1 MGLFNFFSKK
11 EKPMPAISK
20 YNSAEK
26 TVDRYSIPAERID
39 AMQRIKASD
48 TYCQKIYKRFYK
60 DYPEKPFISQD
71 RELNTDWIEQAEM
84 FPEQSIIP
92 KSMMYRY
99 PDGLLPGHVY
109 MLYWLNKYNNKKVP
123 SYFEYEYGINF
134 KDEKDYLIKNEYLD
148 SSLKPT
154 LKGLEAVKNHI
165 AVIEKRHPSPKYS
178 GNPSITSPIMVSV
191 GRIIPTNLKQGIL
204 NVPSSDRTLIDAE
217 FKQINTFIAF
227 ALKLAHLKENLNID
241 TREFSYS
248 DNLTFYKAQPYTQTG
263 RPAKYPLVLQ
273 YAYSTHNDLNLARD
287 YFGSLSY
294 TQDGNIGKARLIF
307 WKQKRGYIIH
317 LAMVDN
323 QLTVK
328 KIEKSAPS
336 NWETI
341 YKL

>member
-123 SYFEYEYGINF
+123 S
-134 KDEKDYLIKNEYLD
+134 
-148 SSLKPT
+148 
-154 LKGLEAVKNHI
+154 
-165 AVIEKRHPSPKYS
+165 
-178 GNPSITSPIMVSV
+178 
-191 GRIIPTNLKQGIL
+191 
-204 NVPSSDRTLIDAE
+204 
-217 FKQINTFIAF
+217 
-227 ALKLAHLKENLNID
+227 
-241 TREFSYS
+241 
-248 DNLTFYKAQPYTQTG
+248 
-263 RPAKYPLVLQ
+263 
-273 YAYSTHNDLNLARD
+273 
-287 YFGSLSY
+287 
-294 TQDGNIGKARLIF
+294 
-307 WKQKRGYIIH
+307 
-317 LAMVDN
+317 
-323 QLTVK
+323 
-328 KIEKSAPS
+328 
-336 NWETI
+336 
-341 YKL
+341 